1 MPDQSSSST
10 EAVVRSYLASFA
22 TADPDA
28 IAAHV
33 SDDFANRHT
42 SALGSRCDGRDAYRE
57 RLPDFLASMPG
68 LEYGLDELVI
78 DGDRAA
84 AFYTLTGTWGGV
96 PFSVQGAQRLVV
108 RDGQITSRLDH
119 WDSAVFLRQVDEAAA
134 TALRSVG
141 LGLIRKPD
149 RESHEIVDDGAFD
162 IGEVATDGGLHR
174 LRIPVHERIGDLT
187 SAWPES
193 RMIRCTESRLSPCLR
208 RVWNLVGP
216 KELIEDLPVQFDE
229 QRVAARRSNRG
240 VELTIEA
247 AERFDVEIVGE
258 LIGDRA
264 DGSVIA
270 DIGTICRKDEDRTFE
285 HRRVSKSCRTNAL
298 FKSSAS
304 SMISGRCSVT

>member
-42 SALGSRCDGRDAYRE
+42 SALGSSCDGRDAYRE

-96 PFSVQGAQRLVV
+96 PFSVQGSAPCRPGWTDCFDSITGTRLSFFA
-108 RDGQITSRLDH
+108 RSTRLPRCTPFG
-119 WDSAVFLRQVDEAAA
+119 WS
-134 TALRSVG
+134 
-141 LGLIRKPD
+141 GLIRKPD

-174 LRIPVHERIGDLT
+174 LRIPVHERIGDRRC
-187 SAWPES
+187 AWPES
-193 RMIRCTESRLSPCLR
+193 RMIRCRTAIVAMSQEGME
-208 RVWNLVGP
+208 LVGP
-216 KELIEDLPVQFDE
+216 KESRTFPYSSINGLPH
-229 QRVAARRSNRG
+229 VAAIVVWNSRSRRRNDSMSRS
-240 VELTIEA
+240 
-247 AERFDVEIVGE
+247 
-258 LIGDRA
+258 
-264 DGSVIA
+264 SV
-270 DIGTICRKDEDRTFE
+270 
-285 HRRVSKSCRTNAL
+285 N
-298 FKSSAS
+298 
-304 SMISGRCSVT
+304 

>member
-10 EAVVRSYLASFA
+10 EAVIRSYLASFA

-42 SALGSRCDGRDAYRE
+42 SALGSSCDGRDAYRE

-141 LGLIRKPD
+141 L
-149 RESHEIVDDGAFD
+149 A
-162 IGEVATDGGLHR
+162 
-174 LRIPVHERIGDLT
+174 
-187 SAWPES
+187 
-193 RMIRCTESRLSPCLR
+193 
-208 RVWNLVGP
+208 
-216 KELIEDLPVQFDE
+216 
-229 QRVAARRSNRG
+229 
-240 VELTIEA
+240 
-247 AERFDVEIVGE
+247 
-258 LIGDRA
+258 
-264 DGSVIA
+264 
-270 DIGTICRKDEDRTFE
+270 
-285 HRRVSKSCRTNAL
+285 
-298 FKSSAS
+298 
-304 SMISGRCSVT
+304 